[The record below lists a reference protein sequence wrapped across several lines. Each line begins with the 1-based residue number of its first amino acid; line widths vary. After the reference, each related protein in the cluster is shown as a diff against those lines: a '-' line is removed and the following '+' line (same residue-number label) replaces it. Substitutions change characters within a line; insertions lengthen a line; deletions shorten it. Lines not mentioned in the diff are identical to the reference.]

1 LLRGPFSWV
10 TRPCRRALP
19 DYNLNMPYEWKSSE
33 PTPETWE
40 LSLWPYRSLLRKDFV
55 LFFGATAL
63 IVTLPLIALLGKT
76 VLWGILPFFGLM
88 LLGLWAA
95 ISTSYKRG
103 EVLEV
108 FSATAEQ
115 VELKRHN
122 TDGSVQNW
130 STNRYWVSVHL
141 HQTGGPVENYL
152 TLRGGDR
159 EVEIGSFLD
168 VDERLALY
176 GELKQA
182 LRTGPP
188 KMG

>member
-1 LLRGPFSWV
+1 
-10 TRPCRRALP
+10 
-19 DYNLNMPYEWKSSE
+19 MPYEWKSPNPAS
-33 PTPETWE
+33 ETWE

-63 IVTLPLIALLGKT
+63 IVTLPLIALLGKS

-95 ISTSYKRG
+95 ISMSYKRG

-115 VELKRHN
+115 VALTRHN
-122 TDGSVQNW
+122 TDGSVQDW
-130 STNRYWVSVHL
+130 TANRYWASVHL

-182 LRTGPP
+182 LLTGPP
-188 KMG
+188 KIV